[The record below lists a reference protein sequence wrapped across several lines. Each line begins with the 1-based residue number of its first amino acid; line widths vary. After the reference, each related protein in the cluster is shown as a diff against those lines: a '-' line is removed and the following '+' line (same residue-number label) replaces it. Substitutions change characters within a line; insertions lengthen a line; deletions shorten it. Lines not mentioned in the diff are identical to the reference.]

1 MDLFYCNKCKRENI
15 YYLIKKKG
23 KCCLLRNC
31 CYENFI
37 TNYELQK
44 LKNIIFPTNLI
55 TYSKYENKK
64 TSLNYGNTYKED
76 EDKKKDESFSSEEN
90 YSDIDIES
98 EEKEESKEINE
109 LDKILVNI
117 NDILHNLSLY
127 KEKKEDNNDILNINE
142 FKFTERKNEEKINF
156 KEYINI
162 SDNYTKNILDIEKY
176 LKQLEILKKEKI
188 EFFINKYNK
197 EKIELENKFNQL
209 MISLEK
215 KYNEYKYNIELFLN
229 YYKSINE
236 ILINKTKNKKIDNNY
251 LNSLSLNLSI
261 YKFKDLD
268 KLFSIFKDEDT
279 LDCFVNKLNI
289 YDNFIVKRKKLYE
302 FIRNHRIFKTEYYIF
317 NSNKKYDYNYE
328 YECKIN
334 ELFDNQ
340 EDENYAIF
348 YKENNFIYFNK
359 DKLYL
364 NSLTFQNSFNSF
376 FFFQKHFLKFE
387 DNISKI
393 ISLKNEK
400 ILIICNKENW
410 SNNYAKIFLISIN
423 LNKQCMI
430 IEKSFKIQEI
440 KIEHCQELN
449 KSNKILL
456 KIENNKLK
464 VIFFDINDF
473 PNEKNYNFRDI
484 LNNKYNNIVGYIFE
498 NIKEEFF
505 YSTFHINFIEI
516 KKNILFIENLTKRYI
531 FSMKNK
537 QFITIIDKYESIREE
552 NGVKKYIIAEYE
564 YIYFKD
570 AILIFEQNSNNKIPW
585 NRISYFIDIKTFRKV
600 ENNVPI
606 SDGKMIKFSENKF
619 AIINNY
625 NITIY
630 MKIGLKLQIYEF
642 YTFQFIDNEK
652 KIKLQYSYN
661 HLLTNKFINI
671 LIDNGYHPELKT
683 SEIDYIEID
692 INSNAKGKH
701 HFHQIEYEDI
711 EKYMKCDFKL
721 FKIKPGFIYLLKN
734 YPKRIIKITKY

>member
-1 MDLFYCNKCKRENI
+1 MDLFYCNKCKKENI

-23 KCCLLRNC
+23 KCYLLRNC

-37 TNYELQK
+37 IDYELQK
-44 LKNIIFPTNLI
+44 LKNIILPTNLI
-55 TYSKYENKK
+55 NFSEYENKK
-64 TSLNYGNTYKED
+64 TFLNY
-76 EDKKKDESFSSEEN
+76 DKFKKDNKGEENNESFSSEEN
-90 YSDIDIES
+90 YSDIDIETEEN
-98 EEKEESKEINE
+98 EEKEEIND

-117 NDILHNLSLY
+117 NDILKNLSLY
-127 KEKKEDNNDILNINE
+127 KENNNNYILNINE

-162 SDNYTKNILDIEKY
+162 SNNNYTKNILDIEKY

-289 YDNFIVKRKKLYE
+289 YDNFIVKRKKLHE
-302 FIRNHRIFKTEYYIF
+302 FIRNQRAFKTESYIF
-317 NSNKKYDYNYE
+317 NLNEKYNYNYE

-334 ELFDNQ
+334 ELFDSWKNV
-340 EDENYAIF
+340 EHSLF
-348 YKENNFIYFNK
+348 YKENHFIYFIH
-359 DKLYL
+359 DKLYFNNL
-364 NSLTFQNSFNSF
+364 IFENSPNSFLF
-376 FFFQKHFLKFE
+376 FEKHFLKFE
-387 DNISKI
+387 DEIKQI
-393 ISLKNEK
+393 LILKNDK
-400 ILIICNKENW
+400 ILIICNRDYW
-410 SNNYAKIFLISIN
+410 SEQYTEIFLISIN
-423 LNKQCMI
+423 LEKECMI
-430 IEKSFKIQEI
+430 IEKSFKIEEI

-449 KSNKILL
+449 ISNKILL
-456 KIENNKLK
+456 KVLLRNKLT
-464 VIFFDINDF
+464 IILFNINDF
-473 PNEKNYNFRDI
+473 PDEKIYKIEDI
-484 LNNKYNNIVGYIFE
+484 LNNKYNNIVWCILT
-498 NIKEEFF
+498 NI
-505 YSTFHINFIEI
+505 THNFKIIPFIIEI
-516 KKNILFIENLTKRYI
+516 KKNIIFFESLTKRYI

-570 AILIFEQNSNNKIPW
+570 AILIFEQNSDKIPW
-585 NRISYFIDIKTFRKV
+585 NRISYFINIKTFKKI

-606 SDGKMIKFSENKF
+606 SDGKLIKLSKNKF

-625 NITIY
+625 NLTIY

-642 YTFQFIDNEK
+642 YTFQFILNDI
-652 KIKLQYSYN
+652 KIKLEYSYN

-671 LIDNGYHPELKT
+671 LIENGYHPELKT
-683 SEIDYIEID
+683 SEVNYLEID
-692 INSNAKGKH
+692 TNSGYRSEASFPKN
-701 HFHQIEYEDI
+701 EYYDI
-711 EKYMKCDFKL
+711 RKYMKCDLKL
-721 FKIKPGFIYLLKN
+721 FKINSGLIYLLKN
-734 YPKRIIKITKY
+734 YPKTIIKITKY

>member
-64 TSLNYGNTYKED
+64 KSLNYDNTYKEN

-251 LNSLSLNLSI
+251 LNSLSLNLNI

-289 YDNFIVKRKKLYE
+289 YDNFIVKRKKLHE
-302 FIRNHRIFKTEYYIF
+302 FIRNQRAFKTESYIF
-317 NSNKKYDYNYE
+317 NLNEKYNYNYE

-334 ELFDNQ
+334 ELFDSWKNV
-340 EDENYAIF
+340 EHALF
-348 YKENNFIYFNK
+348 YKENHFIYFIH
-359 DKLYL
+359 DKLYFNNL
-364 NSLTFQNSFNSF
+364 IFENSPNSFLF
-376 FFFQKHFLKFE
+376 FEKHFLKFE
-387 DNISKI
+387 DEIKQI
-393 ISLKNEK
+393 LILKNDK
-400 ILIICNKENW
+400 ILIICNRDYWTEQ
-410 SNNYAKIFLISIN
+410 YTEIFLISIN
-423 LNKQCMI
+423 LEKECMI
-430 IEKSFKIQEI
+430 IEKSFKIEEI

-449 KSNKILL
+449 ISNKILL
-456 KIENNKLK
+456 KVLLRNKLS
-464 VIFFDINDF
+464 IILFNINDF
-473 PNEKNYNFRDI
+473 PDKKIYKIEDI
-484 LNNKYNNIVGYIFE
+484 LNNKYNNIVWCILKNMTDNYKIIPF
-498 NIKEEFF
+498 I
-505 YSTFHINFIEI
+505 IEI
-516 KKNILFIENLTKRYI
+516 KKNIIFFESLTKRYI